1 MENNTQARKW
11 ALVINN
17 PLEAGLD
24 HAAIREILYRFSPTY
39 FCMADEIATTGT
51 YHTHIFLFSPS
62 PMRFS
67 TVKNRFATAHIEKA
81 YGSAKTNR
89 AYILKEGRWA
99 DTDKAE
105 TSVPGTF
112 EEWGDLPA
120 EKEEEAPEMFKLIQD
135 LRAGKSVMEII
146 EDNPKLA
153 FRIREIETLR
163 QAILEEKYSAEN
175 RALEVTYLYGASGTG
190 KTRGIFETHDR
201 KSICRITD
209 YGGRNGVRFDA
220 YHCQDVL
227 VLEEFHSQI
236 PISAMLNYLDIYPL
250 TLPARYTDRIACY
263 TKVYITSNIPLEEQ
277 YRDIQ
282 RYQMETWRA
291 FLRRVQNVIEYLP
304 DGSTVQHKKGAF
316 PMTQNE
322 KFQVQRRNTLRN
334 LWQKLSGT
342 PEFPVKLVLAAL
354 YLMGAAYV
362 CVKQAAW
369 RTLAGNIPLLS
380 PLLKAA
386 MEHALTA
393 YLLAGAATLPVLL
406 LYPFG
411 RRAAKDQLQCI
422 GLVNHAGVPPDL
434 LRKRRD
440 KDKPRVTVWEF
451 RNQSIPLQEWDK
463 KRLAIETA
471 LGITIVKLTY
481 AKGKSRVL
489 VYAVSAGDD
498 LPEVLKWKDSYLSPK
513 SFVLVLGESYT
524 GPVTVNL
531 AHIPHILLGGSTG
544 SGKSV
549 LLKLLLMQALHKGA
563 EVYITDF
570 KGGVDFPKVWHEKC
584 RMCFTEEDLCNILD
598 RLVEELER
606 RKSAFKALGCPN
618 IDAYNE
624 IAERPL
630 QRLIFAC
637 DEVAEMLDKTGADN
651 ERKKLLAQIENKLS
665 TIARQGRAFGIHL
678 ILATQR
684 PDATIIPGQ
693 IRNNMDFRVCGRADS
708 VLSQIIL
715 DSTGAAEQIPKD
727 ARGRFITGD
736 GTVFQ
741 GYLFDENAMFEDEG
755 KGILP

>member
-1 MENNTQARKW
+1 MT
-11 ALVINN
+11 
-17 PLEAGLD
+17 
-24 HAAIREILYRFSPTY
+24 RE
-39 FCMADEIATTGT
+39 D
-51 YHTHIFLFSPS
+51 
-62 PMRFS
+62 
-67 TVKNRFATAHIEKA
+67 KKKIER
-81 YGSAKTNR
+81 R
-89 AYILKEGRWA
+89 AYLHDIFRQLHNGPNLPLKLFA
-99 DTDKAE
+99 
-105 TSVPGTF
+105 
-112 EEWGDLPA
+112 
-120 EKEEEAPEMFKLIQD
+120 
-135 LRAGKSVMEII
+135 
-146 EDNPKLA
+146 LA
-153 FRIREIETLR
+153 LFF
-163 QAILEEKYSAEN
+163 
-175 RALEVTYLYGASGTG
+175 VGA
-190 KTRGIFETHDR
+190 
-201 KSICRITD
+201 
-209 YGGRNGVRFDA
+209 
-220 YHCQDVL
+220 
-227 VLEEFHSQI
+227 
-236 PISAMLNYLDIYPL
+236 
-250 TLPARYTDRIACY
+250 
-263 TKVYITSNIPLEEQ
+263 VYVAT
-277 YRDIQ
+277 
-282 RYQMETWRA
+282 
-291 FLRRVQNVIEYLP
+291 
-304 DGSTVQHKKGAF
+304 
-316 PMTQNE
+316 
-322 KFQVQRRNTLRN
+322 
-334 LWQKLSGT
+334 
-342 PEFPVKLVLAAL
+342 
-354 YLMGAAYV
+354 
-362 CVKQAAW
+362 KQAA
-369 RTLAGNIPLLS
+369 LCEQVKHIELIS
-380 PLLKAA
+380 PILKAA
-386 MEHALTA
+386 MEHALFA
-393 YLLAGAATLPVLL
+393 YLLVGAAVLLALL

-422 GLVNHAGVPPDL
+422 GLVNHAGMPPDL

-440 KDKPRVTVWEF
+440 KDNPRVTVWEF

-471 LGITIVKLTY
+471 LGITIVKLAY

-563 EVYITDF
+563 EVYIADF

-584 RMCFTEEDLCNILD
+584 RMCFTEENLRYTLNQ
-598 RLVEELER
+598 LVAVLEY

-624 IAERPL
+624 TMEQPL
-630 QRLIFAC
+630 PRLIFAC

-651 ERKKLLAQIENKLS
+651 ERKKLLAQIESRLS

-715 DSTGAAEQIPKD
+715 DNTSAAEQIPKD

>member
-1 MENNTQARKW
+1 
-11 ALVINN
+11 
-17 PLEAGLD
+17 
-24 HAAIREILYRFSPTY
+24 
-39 FCMADEIATTGT
+39 
-51 YHTHIFLFSPS
+51 
-62 PMRFS
+62 
-67 TVKNRFATAHIEKA
+67 
-81 YGSAKTNR
+81 
-89 AYILKEGRWA
+89 
-99 DTDKAE
+99 
-105 TSVPGTF
+105 
-112 EEWGDLPA
+112 
-120 EKEEEAPEMFKLIQD
+120 
-135 LRAGKSVMEII
+135 
-146 EDNPKLA
+146 
-153 FRIREIETLR
+153 
-163 QAILEEKYSAEN
+163 
-175 RALEVTYLYGASGTG
+175 
-190 KTRGIFETHDR
+190 
-201 KSICRITD
+201 
-209 YGGRNGVRFDA
+209 
-220 YHCQDVL
+220 
-227 VLEEFHSQI
+227 
-236 PISAMLNYLDIYPL
+236 
-250 TLPARYTDRIACY
+250 
-263 TKVYITSNIPLEEQ
+263 
-277 YRDIQ
+277 
-282 RYQMETWRA
+282 
-291 FLRRVQNVIEYLP
+291 
-304 DGSTVQHKKGAF
+304 
-316 PMTQNE
+316 MTQNE
-322 KFQVQRRNTLRN
+322 KIQIRRRNAFRN

-342 PEFPVKLVLAAL
+342 PDFSVKLALAAL
-354 YLMGAAYV
+354 YLVGAVYV
-362 CVKQAAW
+362 CVRQVAW

-386 MEHALTA
+386 MEHALLA
-393 YLLAGAATLPVLL
+393 YLLAGAAVLLVLL

-422 GLVNHAGVPPDL
+422 GLINHAGMPPDL

-440 KDKPRVTVWEF
+440 KDNPRVTVWEF

-549 LLKLLLMQALHKGA
+549 LLKLLLMQAVEKGA
-563 EVYITDF
+563 EVYIADF
-570 KGGVDFPKVWHEKC
+570 KGGVDFPRVWRQKC
-584 RMCFTEEDLCNILD
+584 HMCFREDELLYTLDQLTAVLECRKKRLEETECKDLDTYNEATGEGLP
-598 RLVEELER
+598 RLV
-606 RKSAFKALGCPN
+606 
-618 IDAYNE
+618 
-624 IAERPL
+624 
-630 QRLIFAC
+630 FAC

-715 DSTGAAEQIPKD
+715 DNTSAAEQIPKD

-741 GYLFDENAMFEDEG
+741 GYLFNEEQ
-755 KGILP
+755 L

>member
-1 MENNTQARKW
+1 
-11 ALVINN
+11 
-17 PLEAGLD
+17 
-24 HAAIREILYRFSPTY
+24 
-39 FCMADEIATTGT
+39 
-51 YHTHIFLFSPS
+51 
-62 PMRFS
+62 
-67 TVKNRFATAHIEKA
+67 
-81 YGSAKTNR
+81 
-89 AYILKEGRWA
+89 
-99 DTDKAE
+99 
-105 TSVPGTF
+105 
-112 EEWGDLPA
+112 
-120 EKEEEAPEMFKLIQD
+120 
-135 LRAGKSVMEII
+135 
-146 EDNPKLA
+146 
-153 FRIREIETLR
+153 
-163 QAILEEKYSAEN
+163 
-175 RALEVTYLYGASGTG
+175 
-190 KTRGIFETHDR
+190 
-201 KSICRITD
+201 
-209 YGGRNGVRFDA
+209 
-220 YHCQDVL
+220 
-227 VLEEFHSQI
+227 
-236 PISAMLNYLDIYPL
+236 
-250 TLPARYTDRIACY
+250 
-263 TKVYITSNIPLEEQ
+263 
-277 YRDIQ
+277 
-282 RYQMETWRA
+282 
-291 FLRRVQNVIEYLP
+291 
-304 DGSTVQHKKGAF
+304 
-316 PMTQNE
+316 MTQNE
-322 KFQVQRRNTLRN
+322 KFQIQRRNTLRN

-422 GLVNHAGVPPDL
+422 GLINHAGMPPDL

-440 KDKPRVTVWEF
+440 KDNARVTVWEF
-451 RNQSIPLQEWDK
+451 RNQSIPLQEWEK

-489 VYAVSAGDD
+489 VYAVPAGDD
-498 LPEVLKWKDSYLSPK
+498 LPEVLKWKDSYLSLD

-531 AHIPHILLGGSTG
+531 THIPHILLGGSTG

-549 LLKLLLMQALHKGA
+549 LLKLLLMQALRKGA
-563 EVYITDF
+563 EVYIADF

-584 RMCFTEEDLCNILD
+584 RMCFTEEDLCDTLD

-606 RKSAFKALGCPN
+606 RKSALKALGCPN

-637 DEVAEMLDKTGADN
+637 DEVAEVLDKTGRSKEDK
-651 ERKKLLAQIENKLS
+651 ELLAQIENRLS
-665 TIARQGRAFGIHL
+665 TIARLGRAFGIHL

-684 PDATIIPGQ
+684 PDANIIPGQ
-693 IRNNMDFRVCGRADS
+693 IKNNMDFRVCGRADS

-715 DSTGAAEQIPKD
+715 DNTSAAEQIPKD

-741 GYLFDENAMFEDEG
+741 GYLFDGEQ
-755 KGILP
+755 I

>member
-1 MENNTQARKW
+1 
-11 ALVINN
+11 
-17 PLEAGLD
+17 
-24 HAAIREILYRFSPTY
+24 
-39 FCMADEIATTGT
+39 
-51 YHTHIFLFSPS
+51 
-62 PMRFS
+62 
-67 TVKNRFATAHIEKA
+67 
-81 YGSAKTNR
+81 
-89 AYILKEGRWA
+89 
-99 DTDKAE
+99 
-105 TSVPGTF
+105 
-112 EEWGDLPA
+112 
-120 EKEEEAPEMFKLIQD
+120 
-135 LRAGKSVMEII
+135 
-146 EDNPKLA
+146 
-153 FRIREIETLR
+153 
-163 QAILEEKYSAEN
+163 
-175 RALEVTYLYGASGTG
+175 
-190 KTRGIFETHDR
+190 
-201 KSICRITD
+201 
-209 YGGRNGVRFDA
+209 
-220 YHCQDVL
+220 
-227 VLEEFHSQI
+227 
-236 PISAMLNYLDIYPL
+236 
-250 TLPARYTDRIACY
+250 
-263 TKVYITSNIPLEEQ
+263 
-277 YRDIQ
+277 
-282 RYQMETWRA
+282 
-291 FLRRVQNVIEYLP
+291 
-304 DGSTVQHKKGAF
+304 
-316 PMTQNE
+316 MTQNE
-322 KFQVQRRNTLRN
+322 KFQIQRRNTLRN

-422 GLVNHAGVPPDL
+422 GLVNHAGMPPDL

-440 KDKPRVTVWEF
+440 KDNARVTVWEF
-451 RNQSIPLQEWDK
+451 RNQSIPLQEWEK

-489 VYAVSAGDD
+489 VYAVPAGDD
-498 LPEVLKWKDSYLSPK
+498 LPEVLKWKDSYLSLD

-531 AHIPHILLGGSTG
+531 THIPHILLGGSTG

-549 LLKLLLMQALHKGA
+549 LLKLLLMQALRKGA
-563 EVYITDF
+563 EVYIADF

-584 RMCFTEEDLCNILD
+584 RMCFTEEDLCDTLD

-606 RKSAFKALGCPN
+606 RKSALKALGCPN

-637 DEVAEMLDKTGADN
+637 DEVAEVLDKTGRSKEDK
-651 ERKKLLAQIENKLS
+651 ELLAQIGNRLS
-665 TIARQGRAFGIHL
+665 TIARLGRAFGIHL

-684 PDATIIPGQ
+684 PDANIIPGQ
-693 IRNNMDFRVCGRADS
+693 IKNNMDFRVCGRADS

-715 DSTGAAEQIPKD
+715 DNTSAAEQIPKD

-741 GYLFDENAMFEDEG
+741 GYLLDEER
-755 KGILP
+755 L